1 MIFSLH
7 FLSSNPNTVENC
19 YKRKVMNLNGREFFT
34 SKFLSIYSSS
44 EDVRKRLA
52 NTCFFACSLK
62 RVRVTTKSPHL
73 NVPSEDCRYFAQVVN
88 KNVEDVTYCRLLPF
102 NLYMSPPGVYLTVA
116 DGELGSTLHMN
127 LSAFSRVFCKALGSL
142 S

>member
-1 MIFSLH
+1 MVESSSLLDFSLLIH
-7 FLSSNPNTVENC
+7 QV
-19 YKRKVMNLNGREFFT
+19 RIFFT
-34 SKFLSIYSSS
+34 SFQPFIDALKIKTCK
-44 EDVRKRLA
+44 KRLA

-116 DGELGSTLHMN
+116 VGELGSTLHMN
-127 LSAFSRVFCKALGSL
+127 LSAFSRIFCKALGSL